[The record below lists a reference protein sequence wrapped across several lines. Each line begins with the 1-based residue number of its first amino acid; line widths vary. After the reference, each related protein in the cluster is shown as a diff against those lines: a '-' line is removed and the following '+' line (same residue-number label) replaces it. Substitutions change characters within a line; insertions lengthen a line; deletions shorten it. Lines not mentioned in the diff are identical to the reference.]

1 MNKAVEYT
9 TTMQTTVSHQSN
21 SVSNAMIK
29 FETISKDLEKMS
41 ENCIQMESSV
51 KEVEDSRD
59 SIIEMISE
67 LSAIAQEH
75 AAGTEQVS
83 TAVTEEEKI
92 LKNLYLLAD
101 KVDELVEVLDKRMNE
116 FVLD

>member
-1 MNKAVEYT
+1 
-9 TTMQTTVSHQSN
+9 
-21 SVSNAMIK
+21 
-29 FETISKDLEKMS
+29 
-41 ENCIQMESSV
+41 
-51 KEVEDSRD
+51 
-59 SIIEMISE
+59 MISE

-116 FVLD
+116 FV